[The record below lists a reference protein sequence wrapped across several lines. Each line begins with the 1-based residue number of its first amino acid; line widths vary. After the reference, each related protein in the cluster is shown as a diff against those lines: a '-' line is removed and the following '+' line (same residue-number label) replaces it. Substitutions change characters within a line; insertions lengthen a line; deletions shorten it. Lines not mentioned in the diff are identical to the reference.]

1 MRCSRSTVKWSRVSS
16 TCVCCVLPNCCAVH
30 VTDSIYMNYFMST
43 SGETLRYNMT
53 FKPIKWFI
61 AENWETTTKRQRYT
75 HTHLLWTSTR
85 YIIMCFYA
93 CQKRVLAPRL
103 CWLKIAGLPERPSN
117 RTRRHTHKH
126 RHKFR
131 AFNSQPTQ
139 SRCDLCFA
147 LVYSLWFFI
156 TWREQICITNK

>member
-75 HTHLLWTSTR
+75 HTHICYEHLHVILLCAFMHVKSACSRRACADWKSLVCRKDRATEREDTHTNTDTNFAHSILNQPSLAVICVLLW
-85 YIIMCFYA
+85 C
-93 CQKRVLAPRL
+93 
-103 CWLKIAGLPERPSN
+103 
-117 RTRRHTHKH
+117 THSGSLILDEN
-126 RHKFR
+126 KF
-131 AFNSQPTQ
+131 
-139 SRCDLCFA
+139 
-147 LVYSLWFFI
+147 V
-156 TWREQICITNK
+156 